1 MTNEAFSRVK
11 IDAQL
16 KDQGWEVM
24 NANAV
29 RFEYPL
35 ADGTKADYVLC
46 DRNGRSLAV
55 VEAKRASIN
64 PADAAGQAKAY
75 AEQLNVPFIF
85 LANGEEV
92 RFWDWQAEAHP
103 RVIKSFFSPGTW
115 SGGLRR
121 AWYGRIRVRYRLTG
135 GLWSGITRRTALRS
149 SPVSFTG
156 AGARCWWKWQPGQAK
171 PGRQRRS

>member
-1 MTNEAFSRVK
+1 MTNEAFSRVR

-16 KDQGWEVM
+16 KDQGWEVG

-35 ADGTKADYVLC
+35 PDGTKADYVLC

-55 VEAKRASIN
+55 LEAKRASIN
-64 PADAAGQAKAY
+64 PADAASQAKAY

-92 RFWDWQAEAHP
+92 RFWDWQIEAHP
-103 RVIKSFFSPGTW
+103 RVIKTFFGSQD
-115 SGGLRR
+115 LERR
-121 AWYGRIRVRYRLTG
+121 FATRVVRRDPRAVPIDHRIVERDYQMDC
-135 GLWSGITRRTALRS
+135 ALRY
-149 SPVSFTG
+149 
-156 AGARCWWKWQPGQAK
+156 
-171 PGRQRRS
+171 